1 MDKLTSRAVRGML
14 YNALSVD
21 AGIGVVDAISNYFT
35 SDQAEEIYAFLSQSP
50 MLREWVGGRNAK
62 GLRENNFS
70 IRNKHFEATLKV
82 TLSQLRRDKSSQ
94 LQMRI
99 NELARRNSSHWYS
112 LVSALLAAGETGVC
126 YDGLYFFDTTHSEGD
141 SGTQSNLLSI
151 DISGFP
157 IVTSGT
163 ATLPSVAAYQFAI
176 AQCVQQIVGFK
187 DDQGEACNTDARNF
201 LVMCPVAH
209 MNVAMQAVATPA
221 QVAET
226 QSALQ
231 ALKGKFSI
239 SVEPIVGLSTWTD
252 SFAVSRTD
260 SNFKPFIRQQETD
273 ISIKTKGEGSDYEFD
288 NDAHMHGIDVW
299 RNAGYGD
306 WKNIVKAT
314 MV

>member
-1 MDKLTSRAVRGML
+1 ML

>member
-1 MDKLTSRAVRGML
+1 ML

-21 AGIGVVDAISNYFT
+21 AGIGVVGAISNYFT
-35 SDQAEEIYAFLSQSP
+35 SDQAEEIYAFLGQSP

-112 LVSALLAAGETGVC
+112 LLAALLAAGETGVC
-126 YDGLYFFDTTHSEGD
+126 YDGQYFFDTDHSEGD

-176 AQCVQQIVGFK
+176 AQCVQQIVGLK
-187 DDQGEACNTDARNF
+187 DDQGEACNTDARSF

-209 MNVAMQAVATPA
+209 MNVAMQAVATPV
-221 QVAET
+221 QVDET

-239 SVEPIVGLSTWTD
+239 GVEPIVGLSTWTA

-306 WKNIVKAT
+306 WKGIIKAT

>member
-21 AGIGVVDAISNYFT
+21 AGIGIVDSISNYFT
-35 SDQAEEIYAFLSQSP
+35 SDQAEEIYAFLGQSP

-62 GLRENNFS
+62 GLRESNFS

-112 LVSALLAAGETGVC
+112 LVSALLANGDTGVC
-126 YDGLYFFDTTHSEGD
+126 YDSQYFFDTDHSEGD
-141 SGTQSNLLSI
+141 SGTQSNLLSV

-163 ATLPSVAAYQFAI
+163 ATLPSVAAYQFTI
-176 AQCVQQIVGFK
+176 AQCIQSIVGFK
-187 DDQGEACNTDARNF
+187 DDQGEACNTDARSF
-201 LVMCPVAH
+201 LVLCPVAH
-209 MNVAMQAVATPA
+209 MNVAMQAVATPV

-231 ALKGKFSI
+231 ALKGKFRI
-239 SVEPIVGLSTWTD
+239 EVEPIVGLSAWTD
-252 SFAVSRTD
+252 SLAVTRTD

-306 WKNIVKAT
+306 WKNIVKAV

>member
-21 AGIGVVDAISNYFT
+21 AGIGVVDAISNYFP

-82 TLSQLRRDKSSQ
+82 MLSQLRRDKSSQ

-112 LVSALLAAGETGVC
+112 LVATLLAAGETGVC
-126 YDGLYFFDTTHSEGD
+126 YDGDYFFGTAHSEGA

-157 IVTSGT
+157 VVTSGT
-163 ATLPSVAAYQFAI
+163 ATLPSVAAYQFVI

-201 LVMCPVAH
+201 LVMCPVGH

-252 SFAVSRTD
+252 SLAVTRTD

-288 NDAHMHGIDVW
+288 SDAHMHGIDVW

-314 MV
+314 MA

>member
-1 MDKLTSRAVRGML
+1 ML

-21 AGIGVVDAISNYFT
+21 AGIGVVGAISNYFT
-35 SDQAEEIYAFLSQSP
+35 SDQAEEIYAFLGQSP

-112 LVSALLAAGETGVC
+112 LLAALLAAGETGVC
-126 YDGLYFFDTTHSEGD
+126 YDGQYFFDTDHSEGN

-176 AQCVQQIVGFK
+176 AQCIQQIVGLK
-187 DDQGEACNTDARNF
+187 DDQGEACNTDARSF

-226 QSALQ
+226 QSA
-231 ALKGKFSI
+231 
-239 SVEPIVGLSTWTD
+239 
-252 SFAVSRTD
+252 
-260 SNFKPFIRQQETD
+260 
-273 ISIKTKGEGSDYEFD
+273 
-288 NDAHMHGIDVW
+288 
-299 RNAGYGD
+299 
-306 WKNIVKAT
+306 
-314 MV
+314 

>member
-21 AGIGVVDAISNYFT
+21 AGIGVVGAISNYFT
-35 SDQAEEIYAFLSQSP
+35 SDQAEEIYAFLGQSP

-112 LVSALLAAGETGVC
+112 LLAALLAAGETGVC
-126 YDGLYFFDTTHSEGD
+126 YDGQYFFDTDHSEGD

-176 AQCVQQIVGFK
+176 AQCVQQIVGLK
-187 DDQGEACNTDARNF
+187 DDQGEACNTDARSF

-209 MNVAMQAVATPA
+209 MNVAMQAVATPV
-221 QVAET
+221 QVDET

-239 SVEPIVGLSTWTD
+239 GVEPIVGLSTWTA

-306 WKNIVKAT
+306 WKGIIKAT